1 LQVQVGSFNRHHIVN
16 SHHTR
21 AWQAARHRVMWTVE
35 DIDVRERCV
44 ALGPDQWP
52 RRSRSR
58 PNCHCRGIRS
68 MRERPRGEW
77 MRPEEKM
84 IGTSQVRQPVYQS
97 VHISTN
103 ATRFFSDVS
112 RVDGDPQRVRGAR
125 WRGPIH
131 YAVRRRLLPSL
142 VVVKA
147 FNRIIGVY
155 RLERTEAA

>member
-1 LQVQVGSFNRHHIVN
+1 
-16 SHHTR
+16 
-21 AWQAARHRVMWTVE
+21 
-35 DIDVRERCV
+35 
-44 ALGPDQWP
+44 
-52 RRSRSR
+52 
-58 PNCHCRGIRS
+58 

-84 IGTSQVRQPVYQS
+84 IGASQVRQPVYQS

-125 WRGPIH
+125 WRGPVH

-155 RLERTEAA
+155 KLERTEAA